1 MCHLSNLHLLLAQFM
16 LRISE
21 AFFLSLSLSSPH
33 CLLLCFLKLYA
44 SLQQNGNINQQL
56 FGIGREG
63 EEEDRGKYQ
72 MKFEFEQQQLRR
84 SILLKFSEMD
94 QNIANVLK

>member
-1 MCHLSNLHLLLAQFM
+1 
-16 LRISE
+16 
-21 AFFLSLSLSSPH
+21 
-33 CLLLCFLKLYA
+33 
-44 SLQQNGNINQQL
+44 
-56 FGIGREG
+56 
-63 EEEDRGKYQ
+63 